1 MYDYEPLWT
10 TLSEKG
16 VSTYRLINEYGI
28 SKGTLDSLKHNR
40 NVTVNTLDTLCQILE
55 VPIENIVNISIDD
68 ISARAEMY
76 NRYSNTYNSDS
87 KSENN
92 PNN

>member
-55 VPIENIVNISIDD
+55 VPVENIVNISIDD
-68 ISARAEMY
+68 ISARAEI
-76 NRYSNTYNSDS
+76 YSKKSSACYSDS
-87 KSENN
+87 NN
-92 PNN
+92 ED

>member
-68 ISARAEMY
+68 ISARAEIY
-76 NRYSNTYNSDS
+76 SKKGSARYSDS
-87 KSENN
+87 NN
-92 PNN
+92 ED